1 LTFQDSYVKLKSMKD
16 QSLIIEKAQQMNEK
30 KNYVMQKCL
39 YWMLELKAELE
50 KADEMDTTD
59 YYLLVSDIKE
69 LEGELNNY

>member
-1 LTFQDSYVKLKSMKD
+1 MTLQDSYVKLKSMKD
-16 QSLIIEKAQQMNEK
+16 QSLIMEKAEQMNEK
-30 KNYVMQKCL
+30 TNYVMQKCL

-69 LEGELNNY
+69 VEGELNNY

>member
-1 LTFQDSYVKLKSMKD
+1 MTFQDSYVKLKSMKD

-50 KADEMDTTD
+50 KADEIDTTD

>member
-1 LTFQDSYVKLKSMKD
+1 MTFQDSYVKLKSMKD